1 MFVAQITL
9 PTPLTVLLRTSMLS
23 GVCRMW
29 LQVWWDNWVGV
40 SSVFAR
46 RFQREP
52 SGVVEGNQGKLVCC
66 QSARIVRM

>member
-40 SSVFAR
+40 SSVFAPGSR
-46 RFQREP
+46 GNHQELWKVIRE
-52 SGVVEGNQGKLVCC
+52 SWFAVSQHEL
-66 QSARIVRM
+66 